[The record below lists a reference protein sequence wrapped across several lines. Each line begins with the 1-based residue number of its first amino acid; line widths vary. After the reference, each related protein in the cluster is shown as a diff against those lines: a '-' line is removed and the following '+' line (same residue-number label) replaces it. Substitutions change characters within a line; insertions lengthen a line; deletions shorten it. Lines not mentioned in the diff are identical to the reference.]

1 VPNDPELNFY
11 LQSDEDLF
19 AFQAK
24 LDERLVD
31 KRYAVDTEANSL
43 HAFKEKLCL
52 VQFCAAGLHA
62 IVDPLTISPDVFEKF
77 MAQLHQGEVWMHGAD
92 FDITMLKRTFDAV
105 PETIF
110 DTQIA
115 ARLCGSR
122 QFGLA
127 NLVMDVFSVELSK
140 QNQRADWGKRPLTD
154 KMVEYALNDVRYI
167 LPLADHYSAK
177 LRELG
182 RYEWFLESCAD
193 ARETVLNRQPRDQD
207 DAWRIGGSGRLKPLG
222 LAYLRA
228 FWHWRNGEAER
239 VNRPVFKVASNDMLL
254 GFAEDCFNG
263 KEPRFPER
271 FPSSVARRFQKARA
285 DAAAIDQSEWPR
297 RRHGLRMPRNAETDK
312 KFEELRAKRDEIATQ
327 LDLDPSLLASR
338 TALEQIA
345 VFPEKAEE
353 ELMNWQRQLLGF

>member
-1 VPNDPELNFY
+1 VLTDPEHNFH
-11 LQSDEDLF
+11 LKNDEDL
-19 AFQAK
+19 ATFQTK
-24 LDERLVD
+24 LAERLTD

-62 IVDPLTISPDVFEKF
+62 IVDPLGISPEALAGF
-77 MAQLHQGEVWMHGAD
+77 MTQLHEGEVWMHGAD
-92 FDITMLKRTFDAV
+92 FDITMLKRTFDSV
-105 PETIF
+105 PERIL

-127 NLVMDVFSVELSK
+127 NLVEDVFQVTLSK
-140 QNQRADWGKRPLTD
+140 ANQRADWGKRPLTD

-167 LPLADHYSAK
+167 LPLADHYTAR

-182 RYEWFLESCAD
+182 RYDWFLESCQD
-193 ARETVLNRQPRDQD
+193 ARETVLNRQPRDED
-207 DAWRIGGSGRLKPLG
+207 DTWRVNGSGKLKPLG

-239 VNRPVFKVASNDMLL
+239 VDRPVFKVASNDMII
-254 GFAEDCFNG
+254 GFAEACVAG
-263 KEPRFPER
+263 QEPKFPER
-271 FPSSVARRFQKARA
+271 FPTSVARRFQKARA
-285 DAAAIDQSEWPR
+285 EVGALDPAEWPK
-297 RRHGLRMPRNAETDK
+297 RRHGLRMPRNPETDK
-312 KFEELRAKRDEIATQ
+312 KFEELRAKRDQIATG
-327 LDLDPSLLASR
+327 LNLDPSLLASR

-345 VFPEKAEE
+345 VFPERADEH
-353 ELMNWQRQLLGF
+353 LMGWQREVLGM